1 MEDRPHHRWL
11 KIHFQLSFPSVE
23 KAEEYRKQ
31 RGDSGIKG
39 DIVNTQIQSITV
51 SMKEV
56 SRDNDS
62 KAESGLAE
70 VEKITDEKD
79 RVWMV
84 NGLLQRVFL
93 ITVDDD
99 GDRVGKRQYG
109 GLPKEVCLFT
119 EYCQ

>member
-1 MEDRPHHRWL
+1 MEDRPSSQVAQNPFSAL
-11 KIHFQLSFPSVE
+11 FPSVE

-31 RGDSGIKG
+31 RGDAGLKG

-62 KAESGLAE
+62 KAESGRAE

-84 NGLLQRVFL
+84 NDLLQRVFL
-93 ITVDDD
+93 ITVDD
-99 GDRVGKRQYG
+99 GNLLINLLSVVN
-109 GLPKEVCLFT
+109 GLNPGVSIVHLV
-119 EYCQ
+119 